1 MTPRELASYL
11 LWQIYCVRDPGWK
24 TEFLPPLLRP
34 DPEEAE
40 FFPVRP
46 AGMTL
51 RDTMKPFENIME
63 WNVERYWT
71 LKRRQEEQMETF
83 RNQVFA
89 VARCLL
95 RRTFFVVFAKEYFA
109 RNWETQGD
117 WQISKAFRQFYWHS
131 LVTLDAELNQWLGL
145 PVIPLQMLCDPPD
158 WEEVYRVRVLGAS
171 SEHAFL
177 CV

>member
-1 MTPRELASYL
+1 MANILCAGPRLGDG
-11 LWQIYCVRDPGWK
+11 V
-24 TEFLPPLLRP
+24 PPSVAQTGPRGGRVP
-34 DPEEAE
+34 A
-40 FFPVRP
+40 RP
-46 AGMTL
+46 AGFDLNTGTTL
-51 RDTMKPFENIME
+51 RATMNPFENIME

-177 CV
+177 CI